1 MRIIVMF
8 DLPVVSISDRR
19 EYSKFRKYLIKNGF
33 FMMQESVYCK
43 LAQNSTAADLIIDNV
58 RKNKPLSGLVQALK
72 ITEKQFSR
80 IDYIV
85 GEKKSDILDS
95 DERIVILWNWLI
107 VNIT

>member
-1 MRIIVMF
+1 MSYRYMRIIVMF

-19 EYSKFRKYLIKNGF
+19 EYNKFRKYLIKNGF

-43 LAQNSTAADLIIDNV
+43 LAQNSTAADLIIDNI

-72 ITEKQFSR
+72 ITEKQFSK

-85 GEKKSDILDS
+85 GKKKSDILDS
-95 DERIVILWNWLI
+95 DERIAIL
-107 VNIT
+107 